1 MTFLAL
7 AWRFRIPIAALCAI
21 LALTTWL
28 YWHDR
33 QVIAQDRLE
42 ATVEAQR
49 IDAIADDV
57 AGQIAASEAATIEQE
72 NDDARKAAA
81 DSDDPLRA
89 GLDRLRAKKD

>member
-1 MTFLAL
+1 MIPLIIRYNRAFIALAL
-7 AWRFRIPIAALCAI
+7 VLS
-21 LALTTWL
+21 LAGWL
-28 YWHDR
+28 WWHDR

-42 ATVEAQR
+42 AAAEARR

-57 AGQIAASEAATIEQE
+57 AGQIAASEAATTEQE

-89 GLDRLRAKKD
+89 GLERLRAKKD